1 MESEGRR
8 MPMRGARG
16 LAATRMRA
24 RPGMC
29 WLVACVALSACGGPT
44 EPHDVVSPEGVA
56 IRLDV
61 TPRQFTVAD
70 SAIATVTLT
79 NTTASAIELHF
90 QSSCD
95 AVWLSSAEE
104 PGWGFG
110 SCIPG
115 DIDVALPAHGQ
126 RTWTFTVNGVDAVTG
141 NRVTVGVVHAHGCLA
156 PRVGDGYDKPV
167 CSRSVT
173 LSVMPPEDA

>member
-1 MESEGRR
+1 MEREGRW
-8 MPMRGARG
+8 MLMRDARG
-16 LAATRMRA
+16 WMATPGRA
-24 RPGMC
+24 RRRAC

-90 QSSCD
+90 QPSCD
-95 AVWLSSAEE
+95 GVWLSSAEE
-104 PGWGFG
+104 FSSGFG
-110 SCIPG
+110 CFPG
-115 DIDVALPAHGQ
+115 DVDIALPAHGQ
-126 RTWTFTVNGVDAVTG
+126 RTWTFTVNGLDAVTG
-141 NRVTVGVVHAHGCLA
+141 HRVTVGVVHVQGCLA

-167 CSRSVT
+167 CSRPVT
-173 LSVMPPEDA
+173 LSVTPAGAS